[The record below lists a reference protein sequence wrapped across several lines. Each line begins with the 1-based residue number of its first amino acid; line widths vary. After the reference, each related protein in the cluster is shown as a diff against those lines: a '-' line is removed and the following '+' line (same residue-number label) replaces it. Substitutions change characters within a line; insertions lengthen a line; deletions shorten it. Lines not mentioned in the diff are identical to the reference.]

1 MLGYGAKNAD
11 ATNPITLFREY
22 ENTMFAN
29 DVFDISHF
37 KNHKNYTFGLT
48 FVPDTDTK
56 WSLHIFDKKLC
67 GKLQDCN
74 IKTVMI

>member
-37 KNHKNYTFGLT
+37 K
-48 FVPDTDTK
+48 
-56 WSLHIFDKKLC
+56 I
-67 GKLQDCN
+67 
-74 IKTVMI
+74 IKITHSG

>member
-1 MLGYGAKNAD
+1 MYNDYEQFVMLGYGAKNAD

-37 KNHKNYTFGLT
+37 K
-48 FVPDTDTK
+48 
-56 WSLHIFDKKLC
+56 I
-67 GKLQDCN
+67 
-74 IKTVMI
+74 IKITHSG